1 MDYKDKYIK
10 YKSKY
15 LELRKFNYQTGGNN
29 FNELLV
35 NQFLNKKI
43 FFSDIVRKLLL
54 IMRSNRIKNYLKI
67 NKITH
72 INDVFKTYN
81 FCKGILN

>member
-35 NQFLNKKI
+35 KWKKI
-43 FFSDIVRKLLL
+43 GFPYAKHL
-54 IMRSNRIKNYLKI
+54 IDEKKI
-67 NKITH
+67 YNQLFNIYKIY
-72 INDVFKTYN
+72 IYSVK
-81 FCKGILN
+81 